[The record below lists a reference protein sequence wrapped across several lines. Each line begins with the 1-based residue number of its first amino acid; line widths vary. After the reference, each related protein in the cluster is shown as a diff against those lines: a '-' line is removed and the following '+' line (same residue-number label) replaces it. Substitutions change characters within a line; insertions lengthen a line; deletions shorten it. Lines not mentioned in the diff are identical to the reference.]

1 LRNKIAAEITRIVSV
16 VPDAARGSDRKYTGS
31 IMTRAIL
38 GLCTL
43 VACTGMLPAQE
54 PAARPPAASSDEE
67 RIRAF
72 MRDPAK
78 RAAFMREH
86 FPEPVFDQIAP
97 TLPAGLKPGG
107 ILIFS
112 KTNGFRDTPAIQA
125 SNAALSAMAQRRSWP
140 FFQTENGAV
149 MNPEQLRQFK
159 LVIWN
164 NTSGDTL
171 TEEQRTAFRAWVE
184 NGGSF
189 FGIHGAGG
197 DPTSSSSPLFAPP
210 RSAAAWR
217 WYVDT
222 LLGAQF
228 VVHSPI
234 VPATVRI
241 EDKQSPITKGLPESW
256 QRADEWYAFQENPRN
271 KPGFHILATVDEKSY
286 EPGRAS
292 MGADHPLIWSH
303 CVGKGHALYS
313 ALGHAAEAYSEP
325 LMIRLLENSIAWGL
339 DQSGGPCPGSH

>member
-1 LRNKIAAEITRIVSV
+1 MSRATIGFCILLSCAA
-16 VPDAARGSDRKYTGS
+16 
-31 IMTRAIL
+31 
-38 GLCTL
+38 
-43 VACTGMLPAQE
+43 MLPAQE
-54 PAARPPAASSDEE
+54 QASQPPAASSEE
-67 RIRAF
+67 QRIRDF
-72 MRDPAK
+72 LKDPVR

-86 FPEPVFDQIAP
+86 FPEPVFDKTPP
-97 TLPAGLKPGG
+97 TLPAELRPGG

-112 KTNGFRDTPAIQA
+112 KTNGFRDTPAINA
-125 SNAALSAMAQRRSWP
+125 SNATLSAIAQRHGWP
-140 FFQTENGAV
+140 VFQTENGAV
-149 MNPEQLRQFK
+149 MNPGQLGHFR

-171 TEEQRTAFRAWVE
+171 TEEQRAAFRAWVN

-197 DPTSSSSPLFAPP
+197 DPLPSTPLFAPP
-210 RSAAAWR
+210 RSAAVWH

-228 VVHSPI
+228 IGHSPI
-234 VPATVRI
+234 VPGTIRI
-241 EDKQSPITKGLPESW
+241 EDNQSPITKGLPAVW
-256 QRADEWYAFQENPRN
+256 KRTDEWYGFDRNPRN

-286 EPGRAS
+286 QPGRTS
-292 MGADHPLIWSH
+292 MGTDHPLIWWH

-313 ALGHAAEAYSEP
+313 ALGHAAQAYAEP

-339 DQSGGPCPGSH
+339 DQSGKPCPATD